1 MSILVTF
8 QFIVLYFIILQF
20 YPFKIVELKE
30 FKITDKQ
37 VKAGDML
44 NFNLEFVKNYSFKGD
59 IQWFFVD
66 GIYYLLPNN
75 GSVYKNIG
83 LSSSKRKLFIPKNLP
98 PDTYIIHVDISYK
111 ITPFRQVNYVW
122 QSNSFEVIK

>member
-1 MSILVTF
+1 MKKSIYYLIMSILVTF

-30 FKITDKQ
+30 FKIT
-37 VKAGDML
+37 
-44 NFNLEFVKNYSFKGD
+44 
-59 IQWFFVD
+59 
-66 GIYYLLPNN
+66 
-75 GSVYKNIG
+75 VYKNIG

-98 PDTYIIHVDISYK
+98 PDTYTIHVDISYK